1 MSRYCTSGLVVID
14 PLQSNLVVQFIVLTY
29 YIIRTSQSSIK
40 TLYSITFVIVIIQV
54 YFRQKSIENKTTYI
68 VYINF

>member
-1 MSRYCTSGLVVID
+1 MSRYCNSGLVVID